1 MKKGN
6 SRGKPLFRAKKLGKR
21 ERRLAR
27 KVAGDPKRRRKLFD
41 ALAAALAANRAT
53 YFDLFLSTWEQ
64 ATASLNAAVDAV
76 LASPDTRLGADQFDS
91 FAHAWDPIQLQLFMR
106 LADRLTEHEARVFRL
121 RVDRLAVAWS
131 SFAAALLMR
140 RPDLRDAIER
150 LRAAAVSLGEHVA
163 DIFLGELPPQLDDGY
178 ATLFRGYSGL
188 VDRFLAEGGRG
199 Q

>member
-6 SRGKPLFRAKKLGKR
+6 SRGKPPFRAKKLGKR

-188 VDRFLAEGGRG
+188 VA
-199 Q
+199 